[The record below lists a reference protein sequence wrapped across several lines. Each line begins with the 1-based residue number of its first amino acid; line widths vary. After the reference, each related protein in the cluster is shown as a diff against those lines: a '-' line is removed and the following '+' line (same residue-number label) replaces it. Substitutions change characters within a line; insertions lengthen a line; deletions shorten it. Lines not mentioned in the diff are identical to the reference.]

1 VKVTS
6 RERMSILIAVGA
18 LLAVG
23 IFYAITYLIP
33 DSQSLS
39 REVDLKKKMLR
50 SQRDTLSREDIYKS
64 RLDQYQ
70 KQLELDTARFL
81 PGENA
86 SIAGAELQR
95 IVKELADQNGVE
107 IPQRNIQPDK
117 KVPDIAT
124 RISIRIEANCTP
136 DQLVQFLSSIEGYEK
151 MLKVDELVVS
161 SLRIQKRFDIRPSM
175 VISGYIRATE
185 EKPKDASPAK
195 PGTANVS

>member
-1 VKVTS
+1 MKVTP
-6 RERMSILIAVGA
+6 REKMSILIAVGA
-18 LLAVG
+18 LLVVG
-23 IFYAITYLIP
+23 IFYAVTQLIP

-70 KQLELDTARFL
+70 KQLELDNTRFF

-95 IVKELADQNGVE
+95 VVKELADQNGVE

-124 RISIRIEANCTP
+124 KISVRIEANCTP
-136 DQLVQFLSSIEGYEK
+136 DQLVQFLAAIEGYEK
-151 MLKVDELVVS
+151 MLKIDELVIS
-161 SLRIQKRFDIRPSM
+161 SLRIQKRFEIRPSM
-175 VISGYIRATE
+175 IISGYIRATE
-185 EKPKDASPAK
+185 EKPKDKSPAK
-195 PGTANVS
+195 PGSANVS

>member
-1 VKVTS
+1 MKVTP

-23 IFYAITYLIP
+23 IFYAVTQLIP

-39 REVDLKKKMLR
+39 REVELKKRMLR

-70 KQLELDTARFL
+70 KQLESDTSRFL

-95 IVKELADQNGVE
+95 VVKEMADQNGVE

-124 RISIRIEANCTP
+124 KISVRIEANCTP
-136 DQLVQFLSSIEGYEK
+136 DQLVQFLAAIESYERI
-151 MLKVDELVVS
+151 LKVDELVIS
-161 SLRIQKRFDIRPSM
+161 SLRLQRRFEIHPSM
-175 VISGYIRATE
+175 VISGYIRAAE
-185 EKPKDASPAK
+185 EKPKDKSPAK

>member
-1 VKVTS
+1 MKVTP
-6 RERMSILIAVGA
+6 REKMSILIAVGA
-18 LLAVG
+18 LLVVG
-23 IFYAITYLIP
+23 IFYAVTQLIP

-70 KQLELDTARFL
+70 KQLELDNTRFF

-95 IVKELADQNGVE
+95 VVKELADQNGVE

-124 RISIRIEANCTP
+124 KISVRIEANCTP
-136 DQLVQFLSSIEGYEK
+136 DQLVQFLAAIEGYEK
-151 MLKVDELVVS
+151 MLKIDEMVIS
-161 SLRIQKRFDIRPSM
+161 SLRIQKRFEIHPSLT
-175 VISGYIRATE
+175 ISGYIRAAE
-185 EKPKDASPAK
+185 EKPKEKSPAK